1 MFPYNKHLHPRFI
14 AFCIIYGYLTQLV
27 QLLIAAV
34 RIMVEQ
40 TQLSDCC
47 THCNIYSGDKG
58 TVPPPFP
65 VVEFLGR
72 IQGVMKQKVCTYA
85 SPTF

>member
-14 AFCIIYGYLTQLV
+14 AFCIIYGYLTQLP
-27 QLLIAAV
+27 
-34 RIMVEQ
+34 
-40 TQLSDCC
+40 DCC
-47 THCNIYSGDKG
+47 THCNIYSGYKG

-72 IQGVMKQKVCTYA
+72 ILGVMKQKVCTYA